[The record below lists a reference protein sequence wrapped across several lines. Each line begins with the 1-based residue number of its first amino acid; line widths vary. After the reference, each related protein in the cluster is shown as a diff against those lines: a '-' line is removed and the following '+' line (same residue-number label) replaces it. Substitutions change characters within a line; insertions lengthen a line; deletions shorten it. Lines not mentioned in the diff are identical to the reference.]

1 MSISN
6 AEARQL
12 AVMKEVLY
20 DQQQVMGEYKISYK
34 YCLSSLFDFK
44 VLCAVPGT
52 FTFQNIYSLHV
63 LLQLHDVLSKSD
75 RMMAVVKDL
84 FGDDPRVK
92 INWSLIEYY
101 FCRTSHT
108 CILLY
113 FNQVIVAGYILKIF
127 AISMLHIILL
137 LFAEI
142 YRFSKCN
149 ICS

>member
-1 MSISN
+1 MPARWSKAKSIWNAFLKFIWILRKISAKKQDLSISN

-34 YCLSSLFDFK
+34 YCLASLYYFK
-44 VLCAVPGT
+44 LLYAVPGT
-52 FTFQNIYSLHV
+52 FTFQNIHSLHV

-92 INWSLIEYY
+92 INWSLIEY
-101 FCRTSHT
+101 
-108 CILLY
+108 
-113 FNQVIVAGYILKIF
+113 
-127 AISMLHIILL
+127 
-137 LFAEI
+137 
-142 YRFSKCN
+142 
-149 ICS
+149 